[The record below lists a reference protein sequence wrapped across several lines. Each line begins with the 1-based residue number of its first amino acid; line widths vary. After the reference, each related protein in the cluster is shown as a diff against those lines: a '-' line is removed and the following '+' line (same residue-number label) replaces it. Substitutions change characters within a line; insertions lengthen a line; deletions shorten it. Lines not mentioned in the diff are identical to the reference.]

1 MLRIA
6 PQWKRHASQHEP
18 TLRYSFG
25 SDTSHSTREPPTTD
39 HAAGGKLSATASA
52 YLKTA
57 TRNLKTEAPLKSCK
71 QSHPSVPR
79 LAHPAGPR
87 RCVPAFP
94 LTAPGGTA
102 LGSLPREAFH
112 PLGKQEEGRGA
123 AAQREKQPAGTTHR
137 CTPGQAKQHTRS
149 LTRPSGPPAALQF
162 PASGPVGGARGG
174 AAPACRE
181 RCSEAVVREGAL
193 RPCL

>member
-6 PQWKRHASQHEP
+6 PQWKRHTSQHEP
-18 TLRYSFG
+18 TLPYSFG
-25 SDTSHSTREPPTTD
+25 SDTSHSTHEPPTTD

-79 LAHPAGPR
+79 LAHHAGPW

-137 CTPGQAKQHTRS
+137 CTPGQAKTTHTIPHPPE
-149 LTRPSGPPAALQF
+149 RPAGSASISRF
-162 PASGPVGGARGG
+162 RASGRGARGRC
-174 AAPACRE
+174 AC
-181 RCSEAVVREGAL
+181 VQGQV
-193 RPCL
+193 